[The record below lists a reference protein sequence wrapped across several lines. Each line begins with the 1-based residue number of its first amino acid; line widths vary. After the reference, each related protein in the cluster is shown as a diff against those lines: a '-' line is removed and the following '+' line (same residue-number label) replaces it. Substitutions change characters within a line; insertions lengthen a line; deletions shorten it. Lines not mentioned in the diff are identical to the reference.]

1 MESTDT
7 ENSKNLSLGS
17 QVIQVVSD
25 SFAPI
30 IGVMAGAGMLKAL
43 LAILLMS
50 GWLLPESSTYLTLS
64 AAGNAVF
71 YFLPVMLGS
80 SIAVRLGANGYI
92 GATVGAAL
100 LEPNFIA
107 MIGHQESTFMGIP
120 FTAMSYA
127 STVFPVF
134 IAITALAL
142 LEKRIQQFCPSN
154 VKLFLVPMLCLLIIV
169 PMTVTVFGPVGI
181 YLGDLVATGIDHLQA
196 YSSMLTGAVIG
207 ASIMF
212 LVIFGLHWGIFPVV
226 IANAAA
232 GGDSIFPMWAP
243 STFAQIGV
251 AFAICIRARSTEV
264 RTLAGPAALT
274 GLLAGVTEPIIY
286 GLILRYRRTIP
297 VVVISGMLGGALN
310 GYFQVQMTAFAFQ
323 SIFTIPVFRPALIY
337 CLGIAVAFSLA
348 MLLTFLFGFERNNTS
363 EMNKITDT
371 ITANAD

>member
-1 MESTDT
+1 MESTYT
-7 ENSKNLSLGS
+7 ENKKNLSLGS
-17 QVIQVVSD
+17 RVIQVVSD
-25 SFAPI
+25 SFSPI

-43 LAILLMS
+43 LAILVMTS
-50 GWLLPESSTYLTLS
+50 WLSPESSTYLTLS

-107 MIGHQESTFMGIP
+107 MIGHHESTFMGIP

-127 STVFPVF
+127 STVFPIF

-142 LEKRIQQFCPSN
+142 LEKRVQQFCPSN
-154 VKLFLVPMLCLLIIV
+154 VKLFLVPMICLLIIV
-169 PMTVTVFGPVGI
+169 PMTATVFGPIGI
-181 YLGDLVATGIDHLQA
+181 FLGNLVATGIDHLQA

-226 IANAAA
+226 IASAAA

-251 AFAICIRARSTEV
+251 AFAICLRARNTEV

-297 VVVISGMLGGALN
+297 IVVISGMLGGALN
-310 GYFQVQMTAFAFQ
+310 GYFQVKMTAFAFQ
-323 SIFTIPVFRPALIY
+323 SIFTIPVFTPALIY
-337 CLGIAVAFSLA
+337 VLGIAVAFSLA
-348 MLLTFLFGFERNNTS
+348 MLLTLSLGYDRTNESQRNDVTS
-363 EMNKITDT
+363 FNYS
-371 ITANAD
+371 